1 MRHSRII
8 RLSAFLLVCAFVS
21 AMIGIGVT
29 HGQKQQ
35 DEQPPALRP
44 RGAYPK
50 PARTKLTD
58 QFQAGAIV
66 LKFAEGAHVR
76 LRSGLLTTDLANLTA
91 AERKLL
97 SRAQLD
103 DETIMRDLDFVNSLL
118 QSTPKAR
125 VERMFHRT
133 EEELAKEKETGEQ
146 NIGEELAD
154 PDLYYYV
161 LLDEPKPESSE
172 ELIDRL
178 NALQVVEVAYAQPIP
193 QPAQADIPPTTF
205 RDFTNPDPSMGLP
218 GQGHLNA
225 APMGVDARFAWTVPG
240 GRGENSMVIDV
251 ESGWHG
257 DHEDLPPLLEFGGH
271 NAIAYR
277 EHGTAVLGVIG
288 ARDNGYGVTGIAP
301 LANLGASS
309 PVLIDGF
316 YNVPAAIDDAASR
329 SFAESVMVLPIHY
342 PGPTGGLS
350 CDSACGNC
358 GQFGWIA
365 QEYWQADFDVI
376 RRITA
381 ARGIVIV
388 EAAGNGQ
395 MNLDA
400 ELYEG
405 RFRRPNDD
413 PRGRDS
419 GAILVGAVNAGT
431 RTLSC
436 FSNRGSR
443 VDLHAWGDSVVTTG
457 YGGAPLGPPDPRF
470 RFNGGDVRQW
480 YTPGFGGTSSASPI
494 VAGVVASLISIRN
507 THGLPRLSSEQMR
520 ELLFNTASPNGPD
533 AGPIRQPDLRA
544 AIQAHGIRVDCAGIT
559 PAADYQ
565 SVNGVVAPEGFREF
579 CFPARE
585 GERFDFTTCGLA
597 DFDTVIELRNS
608 VGALIVSNDNACGT
622 RSSLSVSP
630 GYGDFRVRVR
640 GAGRA
645 GGRFT
650 LAYRRSYTPPACE
663 PLYIRGAWGLTLSA
677 VGAGSRREYCFS
689 VTADE
694 RIDFEVFGAGWLP
707 AIEVRNADGN
717 FVLGIAVATS
727 GATARLSGWRTPY
740 TGTFRLSVFDA
751 DVGGGGNFRLNY
763 RVTPGHIAGQVT
775 RADGTPI
782 SDAWVQIR
790 ESCVTSDLGVVT
802 CTYAQ
807 TVADGYYRIRDLRPG
822 VYTLD
827 VSAAG
832 FTTQSA
838 MISVNSGRITFAD
851 FILR

>member
-8 RLSAFLLVCAFVS
+8 ILSAFLLVCAFVS
-21 AMIGIGVT
+21 ALIGIGVT

-35 DEQPPALRP
+35 DENPPAPRP
-44 RGAYPK
+44 RIVYPK
-50 PARTKLTD
+50 PAKTKLTD

-66 LKFAEGAHVR
+66 LKFAEGTHVR

-97 SRAQLD
+97 ARTQLD
-103 DETIMRDLDFVNSLL
+103 DGTIIKELDFVNSLL
-118 QSTPKAR
+118 QSMPKAR

-161 LLDEPKPESSE
+161 RLDEPKTEASE
-172 ELIDRL
+172 QLIDRL

-225 APMGVDARFAWTVPG
+225 APTGIDARFAWTVPG
-240 GRGENSMVIDV
+240 GRGENSTVRDV

-271 NAIAYR
+271 NAISQR

-301 LANLGASS
+301 LANLGVSS

-329 SFAESVMVLPIHY
+329 SFAGSVMALPIHY

-350 CDSACGNC
+350 CDSNCGNC
-358 GQFGWIA
+358 GQFGYIA

-381 ARGIVIV
+381 ARGTIVV

-395 MNLDA
+395 MNLDD
-400 ELYEG
+400 ERYEG

-419 GAILVGAVNAGT
+419 GAILVGAVNAGK

-457 YGGAPLGPPDPRF
+457 YGGVPLGPPDPTF

-494 VAGVVASLISIRN
+494 VAGVVASLVSIRN
-507 THGLPRLSSEQMR
+507 AHGLPRLSSEQMR
-520 ELLFNTASPNGPD
+520 ALLFNTASPNGPD

-544 AIQAHGIRVDCAGIT
+544 AIQAHGISVDCAGIT
-559 PAADYQ
+559 PTFAYQ

-579 CFPARE
+579 CFSARE
-585 GERFDFTTCGLA
+585 GERFEFTTRGLA
-597 DFDTVIELRNS
+597 DFDTIIELRNS
-608 VGALIVSNDNACGT
+608 AGALIVSNDNNCGT
-622 RSSLSVSP
+622 RSTLSVSP

-645 GGRFT
+645 GGQFT
-650 LAYRRSYTPPACE
+650 LAYRLSYTPPACE
-663 PLYIRGAWGLTLSA
+663 PLYIRGGWQLSLSA

-689 VTADE
+689 ITADA

-707 AIEVRNADGN
+707 AIEVRNADSN
-717 FVLGIAVATS
+717 FVLGSAVATS
-727 GATARLSGWRTPY
+727 GTTARLSGWRTPY
-740 TGTFRLSVFDA
+740 TGTFRLRVFDSGL
-751 DVGGGGNFRLNY
+751 GGGGNFRLNH
-763 RVTPGHIAGQVT
+763 RLTPGRIAGQVT

-782 SDAWVQIR
+782 GDARVQIR
-790 ESCVTSDLGVVT
+790 ESCVINDIGIVT

-807 TVADGYYRIRDLRPG
+807 TIADGYYRISDVAPG

-827 VSAAG
+827 VYADG
-832 FTTQSA
+832 FAPQTA
-838 MISVNSGRITFAD
+838 IFSVNSGRITYAD
-851 FILR
+851 FIMR